1 MTTFDVT
8 FDYAGIECP
17 ATGEPLS
24 RHRARWQFAAEFLD
38 ALTAL
43 PPDVLG
49 YRYVADT
56 GTSVIMRF
64 IVAEGVDAAR
74 LVHTIQES
82 MYDFG
87 GLSGEFTL
95 GVRLPF

>member
-1 MTTFDVT
+1 
-8 FDYAGIECP
+8 
-17 ATGEPLS
+17 
-24 RHRARWQFAAEFLD
+24 
-38 ALTAL
+38 
-43 PPDVLG
+43 VLG
-49 YRYVADT
+49 YRYVTDT